1 MSWLEFLLLPL
12 HVEGLQ
18 FWARLQFSPLSLCTQ
33 RWADHLVWRPLWIQ
47 MTGNRGQG
55 FRKCNFYVKITC
67 YRTLFPWPASASL
80 DLWLHEPEKDIHCSC
95 QGIWS
100 LKSGCYYL
108 HPESR
113 VFHSVLTF
121 CSNVLHGSCRRALQ
135 GPSAPWLNYWSNM
148 VMTLG
153 RVNDLWSQ
161 RKLREFGVLSW
172 RCSDIMDKYITDHRS
187 ALESPASWEVNN
199 RNLLFVA

>member
-12 HVEGLQ
+12 HVEGGGCNFEQDYSSHPLAYALNDGQ
-18 FWARLQFSPLSLCTQ
+18 TILSDVLCGFRL
-33 RWADHLVWRPLWIQ
+33 
-47 MTGNRGQG
+47 TGNRGQG

-67 YRTLFPWPASASL
+67 YKTLFPWPASASL

-95 QGIWS
+95 RGIWS

-121 CSNVLHGSCRRALQ
+121 CSNCMDHVEEHCRVL
-135 GPSAPWLNYWSNM
+135 APRGLITGQTW
-148 VMTLG
+148 
-153 RVNDLWSQ
+153 
-161 RKLREFGVLSW
+161 SW
-172 RCSDIMDKYITDHRS
+172 RWAESTTCDHR
-187 ALESPASWEVNN
+187 ES
-199 RNLLFVA
+199 

>member
-95 QGIWS
+95 RGIWS

-121 CSNVLHGSCRRALQ
+121 CSNCMDHVEEHCRVL
-135 GPSAPWLNYWSNM
+135 APRGLITGQTW
-148 VMTLG
+148 
-153 RVNDLWSQ
+153 
-161 RKLREFGVLSW
+161 SW
-172 RCSDIMDKYITDHRS
+172 RWAESTTCDHR
-187 ALESPASWEVNN
+187 ES
-199 RNLLFVA
+199 